1 MERLGEWFM
10 KNDMPVYHFF
20 IDGEWV
26 ATDEYT
32 DVHDKYSGGTK
43 LVPTPNVG
51 VRHFLYLI

>member
-43 LVPTPNVG
+43 LVPYTK
-51 VRHFLYLI
+51 RWC